1 MDILYISP
9 DFPANYANF
18 AKNLHN
24 LGIRVWAVGEAE
36 FYSMPQDLRS
46 AIRWYARTDL
56 NNWRLTEGAIHEI
69 LEIKHAQGYEGAFDL
84 VESHN
89 EAWLRLEAF
98 INERFDVPGI
108 RRCGIDPLKKKS
120 VMKRMFQEAGLQA
133 ARGALVSTLEEAL
146 RLAADLG
153 YPVILKPNEGVGAG
167 GTHRVDSQAQL
178 EALFPKLQED
188 YLLEEF
194 IDAQIVTYDGLTDAK
209 GNVIFENTLVYGE
222 GLIEYAQ
229 GKDTFFFVARHVPEK
244 LSAVGKMLVAKFEVR
259 RKFFHFEFFVIGGE
273 YIPIEI
279 NCRPPG
285 GPILD
290 MMNFS
295 IDGDLY
301 RAWACMVAGQPVEL
315 PTVKKFV
322 VGFIGRKDT
331 PHAVS
336 HADLLVRFGPRLME
350 YAENPPLYW
359 GVMGRHRYIFRSP
372 DESEIRDLAAAAR
385 RKG

>member
-1 MDILYISP
+1 
-9 DFPANYANF
+9 
-18 AKNLHN
+18 
-24 LGIRVWAVGEAE
+24 
-36 FYSMPQDLRS
+36 
-46 AIRWYARTDL
+46 L

-350 YAENPPLYW
+350 HAENPPLYW

-385 RKG
+385 RTG